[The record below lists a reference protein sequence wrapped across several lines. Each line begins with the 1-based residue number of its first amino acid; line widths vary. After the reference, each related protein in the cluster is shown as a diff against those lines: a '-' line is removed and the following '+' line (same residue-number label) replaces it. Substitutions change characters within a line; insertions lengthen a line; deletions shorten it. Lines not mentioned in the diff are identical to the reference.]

1 MKRYL
6 GIDYGEKRVGLAIS
20 DPTLTIAQPLQTL
33 QYASVKKLILN
44 ILNVVKEKEIEKI
57 VLGLPLNLKG
67 KDSSKTKEV
76 RQFAEDLKNQLKI
89 PIELMDERFTTM
101 EAQRILRQLGK
112 RGSKSRDII
121 DQVAAQNILQT
132 YLDREKQ
139 LGRNLRS

>member
-44 ILNVVKEKEIEKI
+44 IQNVIKEKEIEKI

-67 KDSSKTKEV
+67 KDSLKTMEV
-76 RQFAEDLKNQLKI
+76 RKFAEDLKNQLKI
-89 PIELMDERFTTM
+89 PIILVDERFTTM

-112 RGSKSRDII
+112 QGRKSRDII

-132 YLDREKQ
+132 FLDREKQ
-139 LGRNLRS
+139 LGRNSKS